1 MKSNVKLK
9 DIAIHVCLL
18 LFCFISIYPIFVMVS
33 GALKTATE
41 LSSNASGFPLSPT
54 LNNFSRLFNYNSGL
68 IGRTFLNSI
77 FVAVSSTFL
86 TVMVSSLAAFAFAKY
101 QFKGRDTI
109 FLMLLITMMIPVE
122 MNITPLYL
130 LFSKIGW
137 LNTYKVQIIPGIANV
152 FSLFLLRQYMV
163 TIPDSLIEA
172 ARIDG
177 ARDFKIFLKIIV
189 PVSVPSI
196 GALAILQFLSKWNE
210 VLFPKIML
218 TKQNLMPIMLILPT
232 LNELD
237 SARSVPWEL
246 VLAGCTL
253 VTIPLVIVFLIF
265 QDKFLSSVTL
275 GAVKG

>member
-9 DIAIHVCLL
+9 EIAIHMFLL
-18 LFCFISIYPIFVMVS
+18 LFCFVSIYPIFVMVS

-41 LSSNASGFPLSPT
+41 LSSNASGLPISPT

>member
-1 MKSNVKLK
+1 
-9 DIAIHVCLL
+9 
-18 LFCFISIYPIFVMVS
+18 MVA
-33 GALKTATE
+33 GAFKTAQE
-41 LSSNASGFPLSPT
+41 LSSNVAGFPINPT
-54 LNNFSRLFNYNSGL
+54 LDNFSRLFNYNSGL
-68 IGRTFLNSI
+68 VLRTYFNSI
-77 FVAVSSTFL
+77 FVSASYTLL
-86 TVMVSSLAAFAFAKY
+86 TVIISSLAAFAFAKY
-101 QFKGRDTI
+101 KFKGKNVLFI
-109 FLMLLITMMIPVE
+109 MLLITMMIPTE
-122 MNITPLYL
+122 LNITPLYL
-130 LFSKIGW
+130 LFSKLGW

-152 FSLFLLRQYMV
+152 FCLFLLRQYMV

-177 ARDFKIFLKIIV
+177 AKDLRIFFKVII

-196 GALAILQFLSKWNE
+196 GALAILQFLTKWNE
-210 VLFPKIML
+210 ILFPKIML
-218 TKQNLMPIMLILPT
+218 TKQDLMPIMLILPT

-265 QDKFLSSVTL
+265 QNKFLSSVTM